1 MLKVILCILIMGN
14 LFVLFIKSPVQ
25 KIIFLSGLDIIT
37 IILANTI
44 FKFGMS
50 NLILFLSFIM
60 INLFFYFDKTTNSY
74 LKLNSEIILGAILN
88 FILLLSFYFSIKNV
102 LSLKT
107 VFEMTSYQISFS
119 ILLLIVLF
127 IIGYLI
133 LMENIR
139 DDSNV

>member
-44 FKFGMS
+44 FKFGTL

-74 LKLNSEIILGAILN
+74 LKLNSEIISGAILN

-119 ILLLIVLF
+119 ILLLIFLF

>member
-1 MLKVILCILIMGN
+1 
-14 LFVLFIKSPVQ
+14 
-25 KIIFLSGLDIIT
+25 
-37 IILANTI
+37 
-44 FKFGMS
+44 
-50 NLILFLSFIM
+50 M

-74 LKLNSEIILGAILN
+74 LKLNSEIISGAILN

>member
-44 FKFGMS
+44 LKFGML

-74 LKLNSEIILGAILN
+74 LKLNSEIISGAILN

>member
-44 FKFGMS
+44 LKFGML

-74 LKLNSEIILGAILN
+74 LKLNSEIISGAILN
-88 FILLLSFYFSIKNV
+88 FILLLSFYFSIKNI

-119 ILLLIVLF
+119 ILLLIFLF

>member
-44 FKFGMS
+44 LKFGML

>member
-25 KIIFLSGLDIIT
+25 KIIFLSSLDIIT

-74 LKLNSEIILGAILN
+74 LKLNSEIISGAILN
-88 FILLLSFYFSIKNV
+88 FILLLSFYFSIKNI

-119 ILLLIVLF
+119 ILLLIFLF

>member
-44 FKFGMS
+44 FKFGTL

-74 LKLNSEIILGAILN
+74 LKLNSEIISGAILN